1 MSQSIMIAIKA
12 QDREI
17 KRLTGEVKK
26 LKGSI
31 NGIGPVAKIA
41 ATALGGL
48 GLVTLA
54 KNAVTTAARFQD
66 LRTTLSSV
74 TGSAKAGGEAFEFIK
89 ELSTSTQFGVE
100 DLSKSFIKLKAA
112 GIEPN
117 VELLTVFTD
126 TAAITTDQIGSLE
139 AVTDLFA
146 RTVQGGLGLEE
157 IERLGDRGVPVLDIL
172 QEKLKI
178 SRGEISEFGKTAEGA
193 KKIVDAFAE
202 GIQERFGGATQ
213 SLLGNMSV
221 QFSNLGIAIKD
232 ASDVFGMA
240 MAPAIGETVTMMT
253 EAIKENEALIKSIGE
268 GLGAAIKFTVANL
281 DILAAAFV
289 GLGLA
294 GTIVL
299 FGKLATAIKTAAIQM
314 NFFNKMTAKNPFV
327 KIATTLLAVGG
338 AITTYIALNKDAEE
352 TQEDVNDAVDD
363 GIKTY
368 DNYTDQIQ
376 IVAKKQKDLAKE
388 QKKAEQA
395 QKKLAKE
402 HKKALG
408 EILKLNE
415 TELQALARKEKEK
428 LKIIEDGLK
437 NRSFSEE
444 EAAKGRAEIEKF
456 YENKRTEISKA
467 ANEERMA
474 DIRRRAEEQERV
486 RREGIDAFK
495 EGKFREADIT
505 GATEK
510 EKHEIMVSMAG
521 RTLDLLAKENKK
533 FFQLQKAVKI
543 AEAIQNTYQ
552 GATKAFAQGGML
564 GFVTSALVIAAGL
577 AQVAAIRRETYPG
590 RRMGGPVTAGD
601 PFVVGEAGKELFV
614 PQSSGTIVPNNRM
627 GGEMT
632 LNFNI
637 HAIDTADFDDLLMT
651 RQDMI
656 VGLINRALRE
666 RGMRAIT
673 A

>member
-1 MSQSIMIAIKA
+1 MIAIKA